1 MTRLFDAERDFA
13 RIAESLE
20 SHVVRKCVILYSNI
34 HTLYLHRKEKRAYS
48 ARDRL
53 IINEPE
59 DAIVLYSSGA
69 STFCLKSLLSY
80 TSISFIAASKS
91 ASTSIPSA
99 ACASAM
105 T

>member
-13 RIAESLE
+13 RIAETLE

-34 HTLYLHRKEKRAYS
+34 HTLYLHRKEKGAYS

-59 DAIVLYSSGA
+59 DAIVLYSS
-69 STFCLKSLLSY
+69 FCLKSLLSY